1 MARLINTLEVEA
13 PVDTCFARLTAPPA
27 PPRSL
32 VLGLGGQRVE
42 YRDAT
47 LRVVSSDPARR
58 RVVLRAGDGDG
69 RVSATIAAAL
79 RPGTAGTTIDV
90 VTDLVVTGEGAD
102 VARALLP
109 SLARRVL
116 SDLTSSAATP
126 PPPAA
131 TPSAA
136 TPSAATPSAAT
147 PSAAA
152 IPALPAPTAPAAAP
166 RTRRRPALLVAAAV
180 ALAAAAAAAVATRPR

>member
-1 MARLINTLEVEA
+1 MARLIDTLEVEA

-116 SDLTSSAATP
+116 SDLTSSAAN

-131 TPSAA
+131 TPSTA
-136 TPSAATPSAAT
+136 TPSTAA

>member
-1 MARLINTLEVEA
+1 MARLIDTLEVEA

-27 PPRSL
+27 PPRPL

-131 TPSAA
+131 TPSTA
-136 TPSAATPSAAT
+136 TPSTAA

-152 IPALPAPTAPAAAP
+152 IPALQAPTAPAAAP

>member
-1 MARLINTLEVEA
+1 MARLIDTLEVEA

-126 PPPAA
+126 PPSTA
-131 TPSAA
+131 TPSTAA
-136 TPSAATPSAAT
+136 

>member
-1 MARLINTLEVEA
+1 MARLIDTLEVEA

-47 LRVVSSDPARR
+47 LQVVSSDPARR

-126 PPPAA
+126 PPSTA
-131 TPSAA
+131 TPSTAA
-136 TPSAATPSAAT
+136 